1 MAWLWKMRRLQLIE
15 SLPIFVKLEV
25 SAVEV
30 TGLRVRLVRSDTPN
44 FLPTYATAKT
54 ANHAVDILA
63 GIPSC
68 PPPDSLMPWF

>member
-30 TGLRVRLVRSDTPN
+30 TGPRVRLVRPDTSN
-44 FLPTYATAKT
+44 FLPAYATAKT
-54 ANHAVDILA
+54 GNHAVDILA
-63 GIPSC
+63 AISI
-68 PPPDSLMPWF
+68 